1 MIIRIEEGEQ
11 YPVYRVKEEDDY
23 GDLVKS
29 EVSQEQI
36 DKWNKAL
43 EIYNEMQNELK
54 TLYEKNSK
62 FNMLFN
68 RL

>member
-1 MIIRIEEGEQ
+1 MIIRIEKGEQ
-11 YPVYRVKEEDDY
+11 YPVYSVVEVNRY
-23 GDLVKS
+23 GNLIKS

-36 DKWNKAL
+36 DKWNKVL

-54 TLYEKNSK
+54 ILYEKNSK
-62 FNMLFN
+62 FNILFN